1 MSSGQPFFSTGFFST
16 GFFSPGFWGQDED
29 STSYPYIMY
38 VYGYDDMPIILH
50 SNLSITNESN
60 LNISKNPPNIV
71 LGTLSEITVRKS
83 ADLDVSPHSSIGIS
97 ENRIL

>member
-1 MSSGQPFFSTGFFST
+1 MSSGQPFFSIGFFST

-38 VYGYDDMPIILH
+38 VYGYDYMPIILH

-60 LNISKNPPNIV
+60 LNISKNPPNII
-71 LGTLSEITVRKS
+71 LGTLSEITIQKT
-83 ADLDVSPHSSIGIS
+83 ADLNVSSHSSIGVS
-97 ENRIL
+97 ENRVL